1 MRCKGIGGIL
11 VGLSVFWGS
20 SVWAQTTERGVIE
33 SPSAFVSGIGFISG
47 WKCNAENITL
57 KIWCNNLA
65 LPHKPVSMDVPRPD
79 TEDICDGPDTNNG
92 WIAQVNWNDYR
103 NCTRVE
109 AFDDGHMFASRDFTV
124 GTISDEFIRDHD
136 GTSIRVA
143 DFPVMGQV
151 SRFVWSTATQHWEA
165 MHSFPCREEDNC
177 GDPTTDSGEGGD
189 GNNNNPPV
197 PYPEMQSIDGAY
209 AGDQDLVQYKGM
221 LALPPPTYQEALVRG
236 DSVTWYSSFSFSMI
250 FEPGAW
256 VATHEVGEAE
266 RLISKR
272 DLPERLGAVGKI
284 CTSTPLLHET
294 GHVWVFNLTGVGGG
308 ITIYDGEDD
317 DFYAET
323 RVNRPDLAYEG
334 GEDIQ
339 YFINKDTAEIGFKIV
354 PHQLNKAGDGW
365 LDAIRGNT
373 RCDGT
378 QGRQGDWAVRACEEV
393 IKTRDAWFAKVS
405 FPNQGRGPWRQVSGF
420 RLTLRPGHIFR
431 DAQSCVRVA
440 GLNTSTAIP
449 WPHSSFITDLTGT
462 GKLEIVLASKPQYN
476 AWRERDDLSIF
487 LTPKLELGS
496 VVD

>member
-1 MRCKGIGGIL
+1 MGIS
-11 VGLSVFWGS
+11 VGWATSA
-20 SVWAQTTERGVIE
+20 WAQAPDRGFID

-47 WKCNAENITL
+47 WKCNSTDIKL
-57 KIWCNNLA
+57 KVHCSPYIHDLYPAQNL
-65 LPHKPVSMDVPRPD
+65 LRSD
-79 TEDICDGPDTNNG
+79 TREVCDGKIDNG
-92 WIAQVNWNDYR
+92 WIIQVNWDDWMG
-103 NCTRVE
+103 CSQVE
-109 AFDDGHMFASRDFTV
+109 AFDNGHLFASRTFTV
-124 GTISDEFIRDHD
+124 GEIGDGFIRNQE
-136 GTSIRVA
+136 GRQIKVPG
-143 DFPVMGQV
+143 FPSPDQV
-151 SRFVWSTATQHWEA
+151 THFAWSTATQHFEG
-165 MHSFPCREEDNC
+165 MY
-177 GDPTTDSGEGGD
+177 TTDCRPDDACPGSGGHNTPAPD
-189 GNNNNPPV
+189 NPLV
-197 PYPEMQSIDGAY
+197 PYPEMQIIDGAY

-250 FEPGAW
+250 FEPEAW
-256 VATHEVGEAE
+256 VATHEIGEAE
-266 RLISKR
+266 RLIPKR

-294 GHVWVFNLTGVGGG
+294 GHVWVFNLTGMGGG

-334 GEDIQ
+334 GESIT
-339 YFINKDTAEIGFKIV
+339 YFINKDTAAIGFKIV
-354 PHQLNKAGDGW
+354 PHNLNQAGDGW
-365 LDAIRGNT
+365 LDAIRGNA

-378 QGRQGDWAVRACEEV
+378 QGSQGDWAVRACEEV

-405 FPNQGRGPWRQVSGF
+405 FPNQGRGPWRQVSRF

-431 DAQSCVRVA
+431 DAQSCVSIE
-440 GLNTSTAIP
+440 GLNTSTDIP

-476 AWRERDDLSIF
+476 AWREREDLSLF
-487 LTPKLELGS
+487 LAPQLELGS